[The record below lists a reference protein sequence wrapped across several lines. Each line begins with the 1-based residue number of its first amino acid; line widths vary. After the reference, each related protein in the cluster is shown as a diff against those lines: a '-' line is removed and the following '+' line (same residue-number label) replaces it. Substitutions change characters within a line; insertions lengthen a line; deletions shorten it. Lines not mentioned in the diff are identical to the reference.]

1 MPQPIAYNTGSQT
14 SGSLKL
20 NGIEYAISSSIVSGS
35 NGQRWFTSVNP
46 GNGIVLVTN
55 SFTQSYSTYQ
65 NSTPLFYTA
74 SALTDAAITGA
85 INGLPDRFGQ
95 VPFTTTASA
104 FAWVA
109 DSRKYFMM
117 NYEYPQIVTDGLVY
131 LVDSTFLA
139 SYPQN
144 DTTTSPIQNTAQVG
158 VGTLQNG
165 TAWAFG
171 PRTFDFDGV
180 DDQILINTSDNFN
193 NINWSGGITVM
204 VLYKI
209 DAVTDLNSSFRAF
222 IGINGAPANRSFN
235 YYLYGASNPATTL
248 QYHFSAGYSGGLS
261 NSLTIG
267 ADKYHLAIFTCNSSN
282 AIYWHNGQSVGT
294 QGAGTPAYYTAGGP
308 QYLGR
313 ADNFFKG
320 NIARWA
326 IYNKALSQSE
336 ILQNYY
342 QGPIVT
348 DGLVFAVDAGNLVSY
363 ESGSTIT
370 YSLTG
375 SASGS
380 LINGTGYSNTN
391 GGTWN
396 FDGVD
401 DYIDTGKTATQLGFY
416 DANYTMEAWV
426 YPTDLSSD
434 RTMFGTDQ
442 AAVRQGLHLVFR
454 NGIIYQGHYGSD
466 FQAGTVTVNNW
477 YQIVYTFNASNGAC
491 QIFKNGVSQ
500 GTGTISSFIG
510 TTNVLISRWAGIYY
524 FQGPGGIYRIYNRV
538 LSAGEVQQ
546 NFQAQR
552 SRFGL

>member
-35 NGQRWFTSVNP
+35 NGQRWFSSVNP

-209 DAVTDLNSSFRAF
+209 DTVTDFNSRFRAF
-222 IGINGAPANRSFN
+222 IGINGAPVSRSFN
-235 YYLYGASNPATTL
+235 YYLYGAGNPATTL
-248 QYHFSAGYSGGLS
+248 QYHFSTGYSGGLS

-363 ESGSTIT
+363 ESGSTTT

-375 SASGS
+375 SLSGS
-380 LINGTGYSNTN
+380 LVNGVGYNNEN
-391 GGTWN
+391 GGRWV

-401 DYIDTGKTATQLGFY
+401 DYIVTNYSSNPTYFTIELIVKPINTNPGNSRVFLGKYNGSGNDYWIGLQ
-416 DANYTMEAWV
+416 
-426 YPTDLSSD
+426 SSD
-434 RTMFGTDQ
+434 ASIIWSVNG
-442 AAVRQGLHLVFR
+442 GLLDSNVIP
-454 NGIIYQGHYGSD
+454 NTSTYYII
-466 FQAGTVTVNNW
+466 TT
-477 YQIVYTFNASNGAC
+477 T
-491 QIFKNGVSQ
+491 
-500 GTGTISSFIG
+500 IG
-510 TTNVLISRWAGIYY
+510 TTLQKIYVN
-524 FQGPGGIYRIYNRV
+524 GELKNSKATAVTSPGGNVTLGVFGETVSFDTAVSISALKIYNRE
-538 LSAGEVQQ
+538 LTDSEVQQ
-546 NFQAQR
+546 NFNAQR